1 MSREE
6 IFNKVSNILSEELGI
21 DPETIDMDANFIEDL
36 NADSLDIVDLI
47 VEMEHEFD
55 LSIPDDEAE
64 QIKTVGDAVNYIAN
78 NI

>member
-21 DPETIDMDANFIEDL
+21 DPESIDMDANFIEDL

>member
-6 IFNKVSNILSEELGI
+6 IFDKVSQILSEELGL
-21 DPETIDMDANFIEDL
+21 DPESIDMEANFIEDL

-64 QIKTVGDAVNYIAN
+64 QIRTVGDAVNYIAN

>member
-1 MSREE
+1 MTHDD
-6 IFNKVSNILSEELGI
+6 IFKRVSQILSEELGI
-21 DPETIDMDANFIEDL
+21 DPEAIDMDANFIEDL

-55 LSIPDDEAE
+55 VSIPDDEAE
-64 QIKTVGDAVNYIAN
+64 QIRTVGDAVNYIAD

>member
-6 IFNKVSNILSEELGI
+6 IFNKVSQILSEELGL
-21 DPETIDMDANFIEDL
+21 DPESIDMEANFIEDL

-64 QIKTVGDAVNYIAN
+64 QIKSVGDAVNYIAN